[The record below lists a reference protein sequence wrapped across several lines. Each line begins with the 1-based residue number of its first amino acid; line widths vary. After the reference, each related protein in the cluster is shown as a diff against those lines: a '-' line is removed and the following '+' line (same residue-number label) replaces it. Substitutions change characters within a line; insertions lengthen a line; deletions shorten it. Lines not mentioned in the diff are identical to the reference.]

1 MTVTKK
7 TTKPVTVT
15 MFTAEQIDK
24 QIALVVTNAMS
35 LQVKIHSIA
44 VSILKIWHDAKEDE
58 DAAKLA
64 CERLN
69 ALQSAS
75 PYHAKAFAK
84 WVQMFTNLHWAE
96 ETKVW
101 FLNVAEENRVWG
113 KVFVVARDTP
123 FWKVSPPADPKP
135 MMLEE
140 LLTKLV
146 TQVEKRLDNPVEG
159 DVVNKAALKYLREAV
174 KASSVT
180 APVVEPDF

>member
-1 MTVTKK
+1 MKDKLMTVSKK
-7 TTKPVTVT
+7 TKSVTVT

-24 QIALVVTNAMS
+24 QIGLVTTDAVS

-64 CERLN
+64 CDRMN
-69 ALQSAS
+69 ALQNAS
-75 PYHAKAFAK
+75 PYHAKSFAK
-84 WVQMFTNLHWAE
+84 WVQMFTNLHWAV

-101 FLNVAEENRVWG
+101 YLNSAEENRVMG
-113 KVFVVARDTP
+113 KVFILARDTP

-135 MMLEE
+135 MILEE

-146 TQVEKRLDNPVEG
+146 VQVEKRLDNPVEG

-174 KASSVT
+174 KAAS
-180 APVVEPDF
+180 AEA

>member
-1 MTVTKK
+1 
-7 TTKPVTVT
+7 
-15 MFTAEQIDK
+15 
-24 QIALVVTNAMS
+24 
-35 LQVKIHSIA
+35 
-44 VSILKIWHDAKEDE
+44 
-58 DAAKLA
+58 
-64 CERLN
+64 
-69 ALQSAS
+69 
-75 PYHAKAFAK
+75 
-84 WVQMFTNLHWAE
+84 MFTNLHWAE